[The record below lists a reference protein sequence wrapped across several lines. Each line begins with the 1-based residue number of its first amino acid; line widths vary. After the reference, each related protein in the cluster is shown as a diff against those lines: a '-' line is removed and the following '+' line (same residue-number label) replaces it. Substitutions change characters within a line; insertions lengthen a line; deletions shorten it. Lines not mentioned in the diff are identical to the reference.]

1 MVCVLRLPG
10 PARAPVQDAGQG
22 QAHLRLGVWSAAL
35 AAAESLVSGHSA
47 PLSGLGSSVASGRR
61 LHGPRSRRLSGRA
74 SHRGRDLVRG
84 RGLLWVH
91 LRAEGVGPQPERV
104 WRVAE
109 RLWPESGSLPWALL
123 VWSVCPADG
132 RDFGRPLI
140 ARQDQV
146 RTGQEPWDLVTV
158 RGPRGACFMRWS
170 FQHCDEHL
178 QTPSQK
184 SGDPAHAP
192 HDRPAPGHF
201 LTLEYFLC
209 VYFKTQL
216 KTFSTLKPFL
226 ILAVVRIIWLQCLHS
241 HGTVFFFF
249 FTST

>member
-1 MVCVLRLPG
+1 MRPLGRLFTVTCSGRVVAGVFLRVMVCVLRLPG

-61 LHGPRSRRLSGRA
+61 LRGSRSRRLSGRA
-74 SHRGRDLVRG
+74 SHGGRDLVRG

-146 RTGQEPWDLVTV
+146 RTGREPWDLVTV
-158 RGPRGACFMRWS
+158 RGPCGACFMRWS
-170 FQHCDEHL
+170 F
-178 QTPSQK
+178 
-184 SGDPAHAP
+184 
-192 HDRPAPGHF
+192 
-201 LTLEYFLC
+201 
-209 VYFKTQL
+209 
-216 KTFSTLKPFL
+216 
-226 ILAVVRIIWLQCLHS
+226 
-241 HGTVFFFF
+241 
-249 FTST
+249 